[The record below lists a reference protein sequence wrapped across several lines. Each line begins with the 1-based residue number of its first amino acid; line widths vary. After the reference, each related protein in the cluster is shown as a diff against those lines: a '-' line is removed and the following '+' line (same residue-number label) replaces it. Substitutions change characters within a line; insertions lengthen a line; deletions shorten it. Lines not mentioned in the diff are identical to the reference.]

1 MGPSVLSSGQT
12 VNEDSILTRS
22 MFKLSR
28 RMQLIYDLLL
38 PGKPVWDF
46 CCDHGY
52 MGLNAY
58 ESGLFPE
65 VYFVDKVEHI
75 IAQLKT
81 RFENEYHRVDS
92 PAQAHFL
99 AQQGEEIAR
108 PLRGSVVV
116 AGVGA
121 FTIFKIIQSL
131 HEKGHLEAERLILCP
146 QRDEEKLL
154 QFFAGRA
161 NFGYELSNEHY
172 EVVER
177 GRTRKLLIFDKN

>member
-22 MFKLSR
+22 MFKLSP

-52 MGLNAY
+52 LGLNAY

-65 VYFVDKVEHI
+65 VYFVDKVEQI
-75 IAQLKT
+75 IARLKK
-81 RFENEYHRVDS
+81 RFDEEYYRAESPSQAYFFSQMGERVE
-92 PAQAHFL
+92 Q
-99 AQQGEEIAR
+99 
-108 PLRGSVVV
+108 PLRGSIVI

-121 FTIFKIIQSL
+121 FTIFKILQEMNKKGLL
-131 HEKGHLEAERLILCP
+131 HAERLILCP
-146 QRDEEKLL
+146 QRDEEKLREFFL
-154 QFFAGRA
+154 QNH
-161 NFGYELSNEHY
+161 NFGYRLCNEHY
-172 EVVER
+172 EVEER